1 VKNLDVPVYRNMT
14 AHRVHGR
21 KKLQRVDIGPILG
34 GEATQSFDCDLLVTA
49 VGLMPRLSLLSMGRS
64 RPEWDPERQI
74 LRIFDLPENMYAV
87 GEVEGSADISRLLQ
101 EGMQT
106 GIAASK
112 GNVQPK
118 FERKPE
124 EMIEALPADIESGGD
139 HHFICKCMDV
149 TRKEACV
156 SIDEGFDQVESLKRY
171 TSMGMGPCQ
180 GKSCHEAVARLAA
193 KDTGLRE
200 NEAVPTTMRPPAFPV
215 SFGLLSGRAH
225 HLGPIRRTPMHPCH
239 IDLGVKFLD
248 AGAWKRP
255 DSYTN
260 PQKEAL
266 TVREGIGIIDVSTL
280 GKIELSGPDV
290 IDFMHFMLPG
300 KFAKLEVGRT
310 RYAIMIGEDGIL
322 FEDGTISQIE
332 KGKYYIS
339 TTTGNQDAIYTLF
352 QWWLTTGNYD
362 VQVKNLSGGIAGVNI
377 TGPKTREFLSSV
389 IDLDFS
395 NEAFPYMH
403 NRQANLDGVPLN
415 LFRIGFTGELGY
427 EIHFPSEFGES
438 VWNYFMDKGVSFG
451 LKPFGVETQRILRLE
466 KGHLIPGADT
476 DALSNPYEA
485 GVEFAIRDEKE
496 DFIGKAFL
504 AEFKQREI
512 ENRLVPYRLQK
523 GSPIPTDGVAVIANG
538 KPVGRITS
546 SRMSPTLGYGIGMAW
561 VPAESAEAGS
571 NFNIR
576 HLDGTSVMA
585 TVLDHAA
592 YDPEGTR
599 LKN

>member
-1 VKNLDVPVYRNMT
+1 M
-14 AHRVHGR
+14 
-21 KKLQRVDIGPILG
+21 
-34 GEATQSFDCDLLVTA
+34 
-49 VGLMPRLSLLSMGRS
+49 
-64 RPEWDPERQI
+64 
-74 LRIFDLPENMYAV
+74 
-87 GEVEGSADISRLLQ
+87 
-101 EGMQT
+101 
-106 GIAASK
+106 
-112 GNVQPK
+112 
-118 FERKPE
+118 
-124 EMIEALPADIESGGD
+124 
-139 HHFICKCMDV
+139 HH
-149 TRKEACV
+149 
-156 SIDEGFDQVESLKRY
+156 
-171 TSMGMGPCQ
+171 
-180 GKSCHEAVARLAA
+180 
-193 KDTGLRE
+193 
-200 NEAVPTTMRPPAFPV
+200 
-215 SFGLLSGRAH
+215 
-225 HLGPIRRTPMHPCH
+225 CH

-255 DSYTN
+255 DSYLD

-266 TVREGIGIIDVSTL
+266 SVRNGIGMIDVSTL

-300 KFAKLEVGRT
+300 KFAKLDVGRT

-339 TTTGNQDAIYTLF
+339 TTTGNQDAINNLF
-352 QWWLTTGNYD
+352 QWWLTTGNYQ

-377 TGPKTREFLSSV
+377 TGPKVREFLSSV

-403 NRQANLDGVPLN
+403 NRQAILYEVPLT

-427 EIHFPSEFGES
+427 EIHFPSEYGES
-438 VWNYFMDKGVSFG
+438 IWNFFMEKGESFG

-485 GVEFAIRDEKE
+485 GVGFAIRDEKE

-504 AEFKQREI
+504 ADFKQRKI
-512 ENRLVPYRLQK
+512 ENKLIPFRLQE
-523 GSPIPTDGVAVIANG
+523 GDQIPTDGVAVIENG

-561 VPAESAEAGS
+561 VPIESANAG
-571 NFNIR
+571 NHFNIR
-576 HLDGTSVMA
+576 FLDGNSVMA

-592 YDPEGTR
+592 YDPEGAR
-599 LKN
+599 LKS

>member
-1 VKNLDVPVYRNMT
+1 
-14 AHRVHGR
+14 
-21 KKLQRVDIGPILG
+21 
-34 GEATQSFDCDLLVTA
+34 
-49 VGLMPRLSLLSMGRS
+49 
-64 RPEWDPERQI
+64 
-74 LRIFDLPENMYAV
+74 
-87 GEVEGSADISRLLQ
+87 
-101 EGMQT
+101 
-106 GIAASK
+106 
-112 GNVQPK
+112 
-118 FERKPE
+118 
-124 EMIEALPADIESGGD
+124 
-139 HHFICKCMDV
+139 
-149 TRKEACV
+149 
-156 SIDEGFDQVESLKRY
+156 
-171 TSMGMGPCQ
+171 
-180 GKSCHEAVARLAA
+180 
-193 KDTGLRE
+193 
-200 NEAVPTTMRPPAFPV
+200 
-215 SFGLLSGRAH
+215 
-225 HLGPIRRTPMHPCH
+225 MHPCH

-377 TGPKTREFLSSV
+377 TGPKTREFLSSL

-485 GVEFAIRDEKE
+485 GVDFAIRDEKE

-512 ENRLVPYRLQK
+512 ENRLVPYCLQK